1 MFVKSRV
8 LIRARLRKRTEFCV
22 RASTRARAQKVLG
35 HGHPKVQLVCARAK
49 VRARMNVSVR
59 EEAGVCRVSGQRKSQ
74 GAGQRPVEGQAEG
87 GLASFWDLK
96 EDGWQGL
103 TWKGSA

>member
-35 HGHPKVQLVCARAK
+35 HGHPKVQLVCARA
-49 VRARMNVSVR
+49 
-59 EEAGVCRVSGQRKSQ
+59 RVLRK
-74 GAGQRPVEGQAEG
+74 G
-87 GLASFWDLK
+87 
-96 EDGWQGL
+96 
-103 TWKGSA
+103 